1 MTTDPIVVFA
11 SFHPVPGKADE
22 LRDLLSWMVENTRTE
37 PGCERYDLYRQDG
50 TAEVF
55 HLFERY
61 RDQGALQAHRSAGYY
76 VDYRRRV
83 ADLIEG
89 DVGVTILHPLDVV
102 G

>member
-22 LRDLLSWMVENTRTE
+22 LQDLLSWMVENTRTE
-37 PGCERYDLYRQDG
+37 PGCERYELYRQDA
-50 TAEVF
+50 TDEVF

-61 RDQGALQAHRSAGYY
+61 QDQEALQAHRAAGYY

-83 ADLIEG
+83 SELIEG
-89 DVGVTILHPLDVV
+89 TVEVVLLQPVDVG